1 MERTELA
8 EKAIALAEKRLPRDS
23 WPEYYDTR
31 SARFVG
37 KQARLYQTWT
47 LAGYLASKMFLKNPK
62 LVSLLSWDE
71 DLEILET
78 CVCLLHKSGRIKC
91 SRDVAKSQILVWSER
106 EALLY
111 SSQGFRVW
119 YEFLIGSSKNHI
131 GKTISSILFVTMINK
146 AFLLWICKHVYIYW
160 ISHYRKLLGSIVIFD
175 YCLLFSTCSLLLA
188 FV

>member
-1 MERTELA
+1 MQPLVISQWWVLANPSVAGKFFSLLKIFVFWSSHLNFASIWMWFLLMHHCLQFTLACMKMERTELA
-8 EKAIALAEKRLPRDS
+8 EKAVALAEKRLPCDS

-91 SRDVAKSQILVWSER
+91 SRHAAKSQILVWSER
-106 EALLY
+106 
-111 SSQGFRVW
+111 
-119 YEFLIGSSKNHI
+119 GSSVQ
-131 GKTISSILFVTMINK
+131 SRV
-146 AFLLWICKHVYIYW
+146 
-160 ISHYRKLLGSIVIFD
+160 
-175 YCLLFSTCSLLLA
+175 
-188 FV
+188 